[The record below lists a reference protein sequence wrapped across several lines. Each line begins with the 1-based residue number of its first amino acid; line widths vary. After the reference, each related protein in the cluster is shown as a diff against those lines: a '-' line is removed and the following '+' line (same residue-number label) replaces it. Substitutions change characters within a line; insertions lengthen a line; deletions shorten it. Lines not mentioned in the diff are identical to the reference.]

1 MRHLPK
7 SDNIL
12 APRASRAVWDHER
25 GLIIHHEQDVEPL
38 LAENHADRTSGNNG
52 YSPGRTMRRI
62 GSIPN
67 ILVEQ
72 AMLETGINVFDGSPE
87 ASKLLRKLLEDNYKL
102 RTVERL

>member
-1 MRHLPK
+1 MPR
-7 SDNIL
+7 SDDIL
-12 APRASRAVWDHER
+12 TPRTSREVWDHEQ

-38 LAENHADRTSGNNG
+38 LAENHSDRTSGNNG
-52 YSPGRTMRRI
+52 YSPGRTLRRI

>member
-1 MRHLPK
+1 MHPTR

-12 APRASRAVWDHER
+12 APRTSREVWDHER

-52 YSPGRTMRRI
+52 YSASRNTRRI
-62 GSIPN
+62 GSIPLIFLEKRMN
-67 ILVEQ
+67 
-72 AMLETGINVFDGSPE
+72 ETGINAFDGSPE
-87 ASKLLRKLLEDNYKL
+87 AQWLIRSILQEHYKF

>member
-1 MRHLPK
+1 MPQPPR
-7 SDNIL
+7 SDDIL
-12 APRASRAVWDHER
+12 APRTSREVWDHER

-52 YSPGRTMRRI
+52 YSSGRTWRRI

-67 ILVEQ
+67 ILIEQ

-102 RTVERL
+102 RTVEKL